1 MPSKI
6 TGVGAVAWWVTPDA
20 SVGPVYLDPPFNS
33 NVDYNVRF
41 REEDGE
47 RSAAQITAFEDSWH
61 WVMEAEAAWR
71 AAVSDG
77 PGRLSELPRSLVA
90 ARFSRPQR
98 YDGLSDDDGAAPCRT
113 ASRPQAWQQ
122 HLPALRPYCQPLPQ
136 VTDGRHI
143 GPAQFLQR
151 NHPALPEM
159 GHQQIHFSAQ
169 SRCNPAP
176 LSNRSPNLACSCK
189 TRPLYDSGR

>member
-20 SVGPVYLDPPFNS
+20 SVGLVYLDPPFNS

-61 WVMEAEAAWR
+61 WGMEAEAARR

-77 PGRLSELPRSLVA
+77 PAGCWNFPGRCAL
-90 ARFSRPQR
+90 F
-98 YDGLSDDDGAAPCRT
+98 AAPT
-113 ASRPQAWQQ
+113 
-122 HLPALRPYCQPLPQ
+122 
-136 VTDGRHI
+136 I
-143 GPAQFLQR
+143 
-151 NHPALPEM
+151 
-159 GHQQIHFSAQ
+159 
-169 SRCNPAP
+169 
-176 LSNRSPNLACSCK
+176 
-189 TRPLYDSGR
+189 